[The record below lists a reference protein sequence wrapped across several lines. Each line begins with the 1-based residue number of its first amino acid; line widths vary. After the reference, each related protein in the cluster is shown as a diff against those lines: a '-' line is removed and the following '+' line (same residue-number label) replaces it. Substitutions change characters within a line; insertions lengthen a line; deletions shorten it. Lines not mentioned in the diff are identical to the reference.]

1 VPFDEPHADNPPDG
15 AVLDYYLKD
24 TQSTAVQL
32 EIFDSAG
39 VLVRRYASGDVLPK
53 TKPEDMQFPMYW
65 VHDPEPLSATTGA
78 HRFIWDLHYA
88 FPADV
93 HSSFYGPTA
102 PLALPGKYTVKLTVN
117 GQSHSQPLE
126 LKMDPRVKTSQAD
139 LEKMFRAES
148 RVAKNLADLSTAMKH
163 AQELQANL
171 ATRKKEMPSSGE
183 AAEALAALDRKTA
196 ELMGLQGE
204 PEFGVFGLTVPA
216 TDTVTLREASH
227 AARGLLSIVQTA
239 DAAPTTDAAL
249 AIEKWDSATK
259 NILER
264 WDALWQHDR
273 TRVNSLLQKAN
284 LKPL

>member
-24 TQSTAVQL
+24 TQSNPVQL

-39 VLVRRYASGDVLPK
+39 ALVRRYASDDVLPK
-53 TKPEDMQFPMYW
+53 TKAEDMQFPMSW
-65 VHDPEPLSATTGA
+65 VHDPEPLSAKAGA
-78 HRFIWDLHYA
+78 HRFVWDLHYA
-88 FPADV
+88 FPAEV
-93 HSSFYGPTA
+93 HTSFYGPKA

-117 GQSHSQPLE
+117 GQSHSQPLI

-148 RVAKNLADLSTAMKH
+148 RLAKNLTDLSAAMKQ
-163 AQELQANL
+163 AQELRTNL
-171 ATRKKEMPSSGE
+171 ATRRKEMHSGGE

-204 PEFGVFGLTVPA
+204 PELGLFGLTVPA
-216 TDTVTLREASH
+216 TGTATLREASH
-227 AARGLLSIVQTA
+227 AATGLLSIVQSADSAPTA
-239 DAAPTTDAAL
+239 DAAVV
-249 AIEKWDSATK
+249 IEKWDSATK

-264 WDALWQHDR
+264 WNALWQHDR
-273 TRVNSLLQKAN
+273 ARVNSLLQKTN